1 VRWLAAAVCCTAA
14 AASSAEPVPLARE
27 VGVDPSKEL
36 AQSRVIED
44 IVIAPIPIS
53 NPTVGTGLGVV
64 VMPFYHLGP
73 ESPLSNTAV
82 AAGYTSSGSWAV
94 GAAQTTR
101 LRGDRLRIDGTLAY
115 FDLHYRFFGKGAEAG
130 TAGQSVPIEQKATA
144 FVPELLFQIGGRTF
158 VGVRYRGIRVETLL
172 DTDAVPPS
180 LVQPVGDLTGTI
192 LSSGIGPVAVF
203 DTRDNEMNP
212 ASGWLAEFRAN
223 FAEHSFGSDSSY
235 RTFTLGVNHYRR
247 LGPGVLALRAF
258 GCGASERTPLFDLCL
273 YGAGADL
280 RGYEI
285 GRYRDRTMAA
295 AQAEYRFPLRGR
307 FGAVAFAGTGK
318 VAPSFGEMDQQPTL
332 PSFGVGLRYLT
343 SPRARVNIAFDVAR
357 GRDETTAYI
366 YVKEAF

>member
-1 VRWLAAAVCCTAA
+1 MRRLAAAACCIAA
-14 AASSAEPVPLARE
+14 AAHGAEPAQLAKE
-27 VGVDPSKEL
+27 IGVDPSRQVAETRL
-36 AQSRVIED
+36 LED
-44 IVIAPIPIS
+44 VVVAPIPIS
-53 NPTVGTGLGVV
+53 NPTVGTGLAVV
-64 VMPFYHLGP
+64 VMPFYYLGP
-73 ESPLSNTAV
+73 ESPLSNTAI

-94 GAAQTTR
+94 GAAQSTR

-130 TAGQSVPIEQKATA
+130 SAGQSVPIEQKATA
-144 FVPELLFQIGGRTF
+144 FVPELLFQIGGRAF
-158 VGVRYRGIRVETLL
+158 LGVRYRGIRIETSL
-172 DTDAVPPS
+172 DNVDVPPS
-180 LVQPVGDLTGTI
+180 LVQPAGDLKGTI
-192 LSSGIGPVAVF
+192 MSSGIGPVAVF

-212 ASGWLAEFRAN
+212 ASGWLADFRAN

-273 YGAGADL
+273 YGAGSDL

-285 GRYRDRTMAA
+285 GRYRDRTMLA

-318 VAPSFGEMDQQPTL
+318 IAPSFGEMDKAPTL
-332 PSFGVGLRYLT
+332 PSVGVGLRYLA
-343 SPRARVNIAFDVAR
+343 SPRARVNVAFDMAR